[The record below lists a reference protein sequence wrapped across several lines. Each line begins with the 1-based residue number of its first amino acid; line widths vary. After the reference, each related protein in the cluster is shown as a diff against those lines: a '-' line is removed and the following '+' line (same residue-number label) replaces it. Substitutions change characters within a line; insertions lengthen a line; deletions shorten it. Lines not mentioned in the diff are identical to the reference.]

1 MGKRGGGSKIASA
14 ADNLLAGEETVIP
27 WAEGNDVWDRIHQL
41 AGTLPCLDL
50 LTFFVQNPY
59 TCDTAAGLA
68 VCIGY
73 RPAQIQPILDQL
85 VEAQLLKVSQVGSL
99 CVYELT
105 DDPRCRQVLQQY
117 VSWVQ
122 EGYHWAR
129 IALTP

>member
-1 MGKRGGGSKIASA
+1 MGKRGSGSKIALA
-14 ADNLLAGEETVIP
+14 ADNPPAAEETVIP
-27 WAEGNDVWDRIHQL
+27 WAEGNDVWDRVRQL

-50 LTFFVQNPY
+50 LTFFVRNPY
-59 TCDTAAGLA
+59 TCDTAGGLG

-99 CVYELT
+99 RVYELT
-105 DDPRCRQVLQQY
+105 DDPHCRQVLQQY

>member
-1 MGKRGGGSKIASA
+1 MEKRGSGSKIAFT
-14 ADNLLAGEETVIP
+14 ADNPPAGKETAIS
-27 WAEGNDVWDRIHQL
+27 WAEGSDFWDRIHQL

-85 VEAQLLKVSQVGSL
+85 VEAQLLKVSQVGTL
-99 CVYELT
+99 HVYELT